1 MKMESSVV
9 IAELQHFIQEGKNVV
24 LPVDGRSMRPFI
36 IGGKEKVEFHPLKGA
51 LHRGDVVLAK
61 VDEGYYVVHR
71 VVECRE
77 GRVILEG
84 DGNLGFQEHC
94 PQEQVI
100 AQGIYV
106 IDGKERKRSL
116 VSSSAMRKWRWW
128 MALKPIRRILLFI
141 DKLICKIK

>member
-9 IAELQHFIQEGKNVV
+9 ITELQRFIQEGKAVV
-24 LPVDGRSMRPFI
+24 LPVSGRSMRPFI
-36 IGGKEKVEFHPLKGA
+36 IGGKEKVEFHPVKGE
-51 LHRGDVVLAK
+51 LRRGDVVLAK

-71 VVECRE
+71 VVACRD
-77 GRVILEG
+77 GKVTLEG

-94 PQEQVI
+94 ALSQVI

-116 VSSSAMRKWRWW
+116 VSASAMRKWRLW
-128 MALKPIRRILLFI
+128 MALKPIRRILLFV
-141 DKLICKIK
+141 KFK